1 MTRTSARPRRLLAV
15 LALLLTLPVLAAG
28 CAAAGALRP
37 ADAAAA
43 EPKVLYL
50 TFDDGPGDETV
61 EILDLLRAH
70 DGKAVFFALGQN
82 LARHTDLGRRIVAEG
97 HALANHTWNHANL
110 TGLDADAR
118 AQELEPTADLLRSL
132 GSESPCVRPPY
143 GATDD
148 AVAADLAARGT
159 EQVLWTVDPADW
171 SRPGADVIAERIL
184 AAPRG
189 AVVLLHDG
197 GGDRTQTVDALRQAL
212 PRLAA
217 DGWTFDVVPGC

>member
-1 MTRTSARPRRLLAV
+1 MTRPSAHARRHLAV
-15 LALLLTLPVLAAG
+15 LALLLTLPVAAAG
-28 CAAAGALRP
+28 CAAGRALGP
-37 ADAAAA
+37 ADAAST
-43 EPKVLYL
+43 ERKVLYL

-82 LARHTDLGRRIVAEG
+82 LARHTDLGRRVVAEG
-97 HALANHTWNHANL
+97 HALANHTWDHANL
-110 TGLDADAR
+110 TRLDADGR
-118 AQELEPTADLLRSL
+118 AHQLEPTADLLRSL

-148 AVAADLAARGT
+148 TVAAGLAVRGA

-171 SRPGADVIAERIL
+171 SRPGADVIAERL
-184 AAPRG
+184 LTAPRG

-217 DGWTFDVVPGC
+217 DGWTFETVPGC

>member
-1 MTRTSARPRRLLAV
+1 MTRPPTPARRLLAV
-15 LALLLTLPVLAAG
+15 LALLLTLPVVAAG
-28 CAAAGALRP
+28 CAATGTAPTDPG
-37 ADAAAA
+37 AA
-43 EPKVLYL
+43 ERKVLYL

-82 LARHTDLGRRIVAEG
+82 LARHTDLGRRVVAEG
-97 HALANHTWNHANL
+97 HALANHTWDHANL
-110 TGLDADAR
+110 TRLDTDGR
-118 AQELEPTADLLRSL
+118 AHQLEPTADLLRSL

-148 AVAADLAARGT
+148 TVAADLAVRGA

-171 SRPGADVIAERIL
+171 SRPGADVIAERL
-184 AAPRG
+184 LTAPRG

-217 DGWTFDVVPGC
+217 DGWTFETVPGC